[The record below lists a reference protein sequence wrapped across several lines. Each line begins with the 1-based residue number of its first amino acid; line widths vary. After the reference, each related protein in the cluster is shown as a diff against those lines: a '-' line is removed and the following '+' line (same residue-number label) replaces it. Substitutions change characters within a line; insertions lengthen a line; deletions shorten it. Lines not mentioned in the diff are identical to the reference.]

1 MKHLL
6 TAAIFLLSISSF
18 AQNLEKDQLWR
29 TKGVYDSLGNFVERA
44 KIQSFLYSAA
54 PNQLYRLNTK
64 DRMNM
69 ETGETTVFVFR
80 DTLQLASTKD
90 KTFKLNDEEV
100 LKIHS
105 KDSLTIHFNGYTLP
119 YVKLDVK
126 PKRVNFKKFTSKL
139 MDIPFIE
146 SVDDVKAYQLTYQDT
161 NLVNIKPVDSD
172 SGWDSD
178 YKLID
183 FHGFIIIQGIV
194 SAPKLITEIEKDTIH
209 FLQIDYRFENKKG
222 KLIRKR

>member
-1 MKHLL
+1 MKKLIAL
-6 TAAIFLLSISSF
+6 TTLFLISMSSF
-18 AQNLEKDQLWR
+18 SQDLEKDRLWR

-44 KIQSFLYSAA
+44 KIQSFLYSAK

-64 DRMNM
+64 DRINM

-80 DTLQLASTKD
+80 DTLQLAAKNT

-105 KDSLTIHFNGYTLP
+105 KDSLTIHYNGYTLP

-126 PKRVNFKKFTSKL
+126 PNSINFKKFRSKL
-139 MDIPFIE
+139 MDTPFIE
-146 SVDDVKAYQLTYQDT
+146 SVGNVKAYQLTYQDT
-161 NLVNIKPVDSD
+161 NLLNIKPLNSG

-178 YKLID
+178 YKLIN

-194 SAPKLITEIEKDTIH
+194 SSAKLITEVEKDTIH
-209 FLQIDYRFENKKG
+209 FIQIDYRFENKQG
-222 KLIRKR
+222 KLIKK